1 MIPTEE
7 LLYKLDE
14 FESLN
19 EQGALTPNAALALAG
34 RAADLVIEQFHR
46 DGAYLREAVHL
57 ICRIATDE
65 NSEIAR
71 SGITALFPML
81 VERLNDSFDPA
92 ACRLY
97 DQLFAQVIDYCRRL
111 PGGTRL
117 DEGLTQFGLLTE
129 SDILS
134 RKSCLPTPNSQLPTP
149 AKVLLL
155 SRVTIGAD
163 VAVTSAIIA
172 KLRQAMPESEFVILG
187 SRKLRELYGG
197 DARIRIHEIAY
208 ERGGSLLSRLT
219 SWLDVLA
226 AVNEQRRGFG
236 KDDVWVIDPDS
247 RLTQLGLLP
256 LVKDD
261 YNYFF
266 FESRSYQVRSSAFRR
281 QISDE
286 NELLKEDRLPEG
298 GTTNTLAEIAAH
310 WSGELICNHEPSFPF
325 VALPAEHQNFGLAIA
340 NQIRSPQSPI
350 RNLAAV
356 SFGVGGNQSKRVS
369 DEFEQQLIEHLLTR
383 SKVIL
388 DKGATQEE
396 REQINRIVTAVR
408 SAGKTVVELNESAK
422 ANLPIDLLR
431 QADIVTWDGSIGT
444 FAGLI
449 AASDEYIG
457 YDSAGQH
464 IAAALGVKTLTVFV
478 SANNTTFAERWRPFG
493 KGRVVAK
500 SVDLAEPNIEKISAH
515 LFSQNRHLETE
526 PEKKRSLAKPGSV
539 S

>member
-1 MIPTEE
+1 
-7 LLYKLDE
+7 
-14 FESLN
+14 
-19 EQGALTPNAALALAG
+19 
-34 RAADLVIEQFHR
+34 
-46 DGAYLREAVHL
+46 
-57 ICRIATDE
+57 
-65 NSEIAR
+65 
-71 SGITALFPML
+71 
-81 VERLNDSFDPA
+81 
-92 ACRLY
+92 
-97 DQLFAQVIDYCRRL
+97 
-111 PGGTRL
+111 
-117 DEGLTQFGLLTE
+117 
-129 SDILS
+129 
-134 RKSCLPTPNSQLPTP
+134 
-149 AKVLLL
+149 
-155 SRVTIGAD
+155 
-163 VAVTSAIIA
+163 
-172 KLRQAMPESEFVILG
+172 
-187 SRKLRELYGG
+187 
-197 DARIRIHEIAY
+197 
-208 ERGGSLLSRLT
+208 
-219 SWLDVLA
+219 
-226 AVNEQRRGFG
+226 
-236 KDDVWVIDPDS
+236 
-247 RLTQLGLLP
+247 
-256 LVKDD
+256 
-261 YNYFF
+261 
-266 FESRSYQVRSSAFRR
+266 
-281 QISDE
+281 
-286 NELLKEDRLPEG
+286 
-298 GTTNTLAEIAAH
+298 
-310 WSGELICNHEPSFPF
+310 
-325 VALPAEHQNFGLAIA
+325 LPAEHQNFGLAIA